1 MKYYMKYYTSIYL
14 SPWITEVIAPAKF
27 LTFEQLCGK
36 NCETNGSQFDI

>member
-1 MKYYMKYYTSIYL
+1 MKYYMKYYISIYL
-14 SPWITEVIAPAKF
+14 SPWITEVAPAKF